1 MTASESGGSARAH
14 IGPGPPGYNTAPES
28 PSLTSARREVLASA
42 ARAVGSS
49 LKRRVASVWPSGV
62 SLTGSM
68 GGCPPLGE
76 ARGTVAPA
84 SRKVK
89 YGAAN
94 SSSQKPV
101 LRPVLPSWSW
111 EVSTMRIFITG
122 APCLWHEGGIRA
134 QLPAAKMC
142 AAIDVQRLTGDGVG
156 VGQIH
161 DRIRNV

>member
-1 MTASESGGSARAH
+1 VAAGIEDRVVVALSDVGEARGARER
-14 IGPGPPGYNTAPES
+14 GPGG
-28 PSLTSARREVLASA
+28 R
-42 ARAVGSS
+42 SS

-76 ARGTVAPA
+76 ARVTVAPA

-101 LRPVLPSWSW
+101 LRPVLPSWS
-111 EVSTMRIFITG
+111 
-122 APCLWHEGGIRA
+122 
-134 QLPAAKMC
+134 
-142 AAIDVQRLTGDGVG
+142 
-156 VGQIH
+156 
-161 DRIRNV
+161 